1 MPTLRA
7 ARRASGNAEHAVHA
21 GQRHRVEAW
30 GSTVGAAAPDP
41 GSGYYAFEYDPTW
54 VRDDIELSPLHL
66 PLGAGRR
73 VFPTL
78 PEQTYR
84 RLPALLADAVPDRF
98 GNALIDAYMVNNGV
112 QVGSV
117 TALDRLAYIGCRG
130 MGALE
135 FEPPRGPQVNTATRY
150 QIGDLVMEARSALSG
165 SFGTETD
172 ATASVRH
179 LLEVGTSAG
188 GARAKA
194 VIAWNCASGEIRGGQ
209 LGTPSG
215 FEQWLIKLDGV
226 GGDQQ
231 LGATGNYGRVEYA
244 YHLMAVAAGIDMADC
259 ALIEEQG
266 RAHFVTRRFDHA
278 DGQKVHTQTLCGI
291 AHLDFNQIGVHDY
304 SQYLQTVRQ
313 LDLGATA
320 EQQAFRRV
328 AFNVAAANCDDHTK
342 NFSFLLPRDGRWSLA
357 PAYDVTHAYSP
368 TGAWTFQH
376 LMSVNAK
383 FANITKADLLEL
395 ADGYAIADATAAF
408 TIR

>member
-1 MPTLRA
+1 
-7 ARRASGNAEHAVHA
+7 
-21 GQRHRVEAW
+21 
-30 GSTVGAAAPDP
+30 
-41 GSGYYAFEYDPTW
+41 
-54 VRDDIELSPLHL
+54 
-66 PLGAGRR
+66 
-73 VFPTL
+73 
-78 PEQTYR
+78 
-84 RLPALLADAVPDRF
+84 
-98 GNALIDAYMVNNGV
+98 
-112 QVGSV
+112 
-117 TALDRLAYIGCRG
+117 
-130 MGALE
+130 
-135 FEPPRGPQVNTATRY
+135 
-150 QIGDLVMEARSALSG
+150 
-165 SFGTETD
+165 
-172 ATASVRH
+172 
-179 LLEVGTSAG
+179 
-188 GARAKA
+188 

-368 TGAWTFQH
+368 TGAWTLQH